1 MKNKSS
7 LFFTFG
13 LGIALAAVLL
23 LTLASFGFQEA
34 RAASFTVCP
43 AGPPTCDYSI
53 IQDAVDAASDGDVIK
68 VAAGTY
74 DDVNNYSGLAQVVY
88 IHKTVILQGGYTPA
102 FSEPPDPAA
111 NPTTLDAG
119 GQGRVIFIEG
129 NITPTIEGLRITGG
143 EAKDLGSPIGIDA
156 GGGVMVISATATLKD
171 NYIYQNSADSTHNG
185 DGGGVY
191 LFGSDATLENN
202 TIISNTAQRQGGGVT
217 TYVSAATLDKNTISA
232 NWALWGGGIFLENS
246 DTALNDN
253 IISSNSALS
262 SGGVHLSGG
271 AANINNNTIIS
282 NTAVLYA
289 GGGLFLW
296 EFDNVTLTRNTI
308 SNNSAASIG
317 GGFQSFGDNML
328 ISGNTISH
336 NDAEWGG
343 GISPGGNNI
352 MINGNTVSFNSATR
366 GGGGFFGDGP
376 VTLAGNAFISN
387 TAEMGAG
394 LLSPEATGVQ
404 ITGNTF
410 SGNAASSQG
419 GGLDLW
425 GGNPILTNNIIVDNQ
440 SDGVGSAIHTSES
453 SLHLLH
459 NTIARNTGGDGS
471 GVYAI
476 TNSNVSITN
485 TLIVSHTVGVYIHF
499 DASASLESTLWGNGI
514 WSNGLDWDGAGTI
527 NHNNDH
533 WGNPD
538 FVDYLAGDY
547 HIGENSDAINAG
559 IDAGVTADF
568 DNHPR
573 PYQLPDIGAD
583 EYWPPDVLKF
593 IYLPVVVKSR

>member
-1 MKNKSS
+1 MKNK
-7 LFFTFG
+7 T
-13 LGIALAAVLL
+13 ALL
-23 LTLASFGFQEA
+23 LSIGVSLAMVAVWMLPLSVFGILKA
-34 RAASFTVCP
+34 HAASFTVCP
-43 AGPPTCDYSI
+43 AGQPTCDYSV
-53 IQDAVDAASDGDVIK
+53 IQDAVDAAGDGDVIK

-74 DDVNNYSGLAQVVY
+74 NDINNSGGLAQIVY
-88 IHKTVILQGGYTPA
+88 IVKNITIRGGYNTVFA
-102 FSEPPDPAA
+102 EPPDPVA

-119 GQGRVIFIEG
+119 DQGRVIYIEG
-129 NITPTIEGLRITGG
+129 NINPTIEGLRITGG

-156 GGGVMVISATATLKD
+156 GGGVMVISATASLKE
-171 NYIYQNSADSTHNG
+171 NYIYENSADSTHNG

-217 TYVSAATLDKNTISA
+217 SYMSAATLDKNTISA
-232 NWALWGGGIFLENS
+232 NWAVWGGGIYLENS

-262 SGGVHLSGG
+262 SGGVHLGGG
-271 AANINNNTIIS
+271 AASIDNNTIIS

-308 SNNSAASIG
+308 SNNSAATIG
-317 GGFQSFGDNML
+317 GGFQSSGVNML
-328 ISGNTISH
+328 IRGNTISH
-336 NDAEWGG
+336 NNAEWGG

-352 MINGNTVSFNSATR
+352 VIDGNTISFNSVTR

-387 TAEMGAG
+387 TAEMGGG
-394 LLSPEATGVQ
+394 LLIPDATGAE

-410 SGNAASSQG
+410 SGNYASSQG

-425 GGNPILTNNIIVDNQ
+425 GGNPILTNSIIADNQ
-440 SDGVGSAIHTSES
+440 SDGVGSAIHASES
-453 SLHLLH
+453 SLRLLH

-471 GVYAI
+471 GIYAS
-476 TNSNVSITN
+476 TNSDVSITN
-485 TLIVSHTVGVYIHF
+485 TLIVSHTVGLYVHF

-514 WSNGLDWDGAGTI
+514 WVNGLDWDGGGTI
-527 NHNNDH
+527 NHSNDH

-547 HIGENSDAINAG
+547 HIGENSDAIDAG
-559 IDAGVTADF
+559 IDAGVTVDF
-568 DNHPR
+568 DNLPR

-583 EYWPPDVLKF
+583 EYWPPGALKF
-593 IYLPVVVKSR
+593 LYLPMVTR